1 MNSDIMV
8 SIICKTYNHEKYIEE
23 AIKGFIKQKT
33 SFKFEV
39 IIHDDA
45 STDSTADIIRKY
57 EKEYPEIIKP
67 IYQVENLF
75 RSGIPIDKT
84 YIMPKARGKYVA
96 WCEGDDYW
104 TDEFKLQSQVDA
116 LEQNPSCVA
125 CLSKVEKVTL
135 QGVPLKRFIPE
146 TLKADGIICG
156 NDFVNYVLDPGIM
169 NGFPVQITGL
179 MVLKDIYQKYCIERP
194 DCFEGFRK
202 IHVGDIPLAL
212 YIGLHGDVYYIDK
225 VMSHYRTGNTHSFI
239 GITHKSSKESAAYF
253 RKKANAYKAFD
264 EATHDRFHESASKA
278 IQYAEFSALRD
289 EHDVYRMKSAEYCW
303 LYDTLSLKGK
313 ILQHIFYYSPLL
325 EKPAKKLKRYFTNH
339 GIIK

>member
-96 WCEGDDYW
+96 WCEGDD
-104 TDEFKLQSQVDA
+104 
-116 LEQNPSCVA
+116 
-125 CLSKVEKVTL
+125 
-135 QGVPLKRFIPE
+135 
-146 TLKADGIICG
+146 
-156 NDFVNYVLDPGIM
+156 
-169 NGFPVQITGL
+169 
-179 MVLKDIYQKYCIERP
+179 
-194 DCFEGFRK
+194 
-202 IHVGDIPLAL
+202 
-212 YIGLHGDVYYIDK
+212 
-225 VMSHYRTGNTHSFI
+225 
-239 GITHKSSKESAAYF
+239 
-253 RKKANAYKAFD
+253 
-264 EATHDRFHESASKA
+264 
-278 IQYAEFSALRD
+278 
-289 EHDVYRMKSAEYCW
+289 
-303 LYDTLSLKGK
+303 
-313 ILQHIFYYSPLL
+313 
-325 EKPAKKLKRYFTNH
+325 
-339 GIIK
+339 